1 MKEKT
6 AMWNRLRTLLWSLVL
21 AGLLAPA
28 ASAQVTVPNT
38 FVPGTPINAA
48 QMNAN
53 FQALAGAINA
63 LGPTDRFVAC
73 GDGLRVWDT
82 TTGLTWEKK
91 TNPSGAG
98 GGTEINFGDGRT
110 CAVST
115 GIPHPTC
122 TDPHDVLNRYQWSGT
137 GTAPDGAAFNDFL
150 SRLNG
155 ERAALACFA
164 GHCDWRLPEISEL
177 QTILVGS
184 GGSTATG
191 QATTCDTSGPCIDPA
206 FAVLGGRTASS
217 FYWSASNAPGVP
229 SRAWGGEFCGQ
240 GACGYLNPL
249 KTTDFFVRAVRAGSC
264 D

>member
-98 GGTEINFGDGRT
+98 GGAEINFADGRI
-110 CAVST
+110 CAAST
-115 GIPHPTC
+115 ASPHPTC
-122 TDPHDVLNRYQWSGT
+122 DDPHDVLNRYQWSST
-137 GTAPDGAAFNDFL
+137 GTAADGAAFTDFL
-150 SRLNG
+150 ARLNG
-155 ERAALACFA
+155 TLPAGSACFA
-164 GHCDWRLPEISEL
+164 GHCDWRLPEISEF
-177 QTILVGS
+177 QTIMVGS

-191 QATTCDTSGPCIDPA
+191 QAQTCDTSGPCIDPA

-217 FYWSASNAPGVP
+217 VYWSASSLATNPSLAWNAGFSNGNVLGT
-229 SRAWGGEFCGQ
+229 S
-240 GACGYLNPL
+240 L
-249 KTTDFFVRAVRAGSC
+249 KSSDGFVRAVRAGSC

>member
-1 MKEKT
+1 MTKRT
-6 AMWNRLRTLLWSLVL
+6 RTLLCAAAL
-21 AGLLAPA
+21 AGLLAPT

-53 FQALAGAINA
+53 FQALAGAITA
-63 LGPTDRFVAC
+63 LGPTNRFVAC

-82 TTGLTWEKK
+82 ATGLTWEKK
-91 TNPSGAG
+91 TNPSAAG
-98 GGTEINFGDGRT
+98 GGTEIDFGDGRT
-110 CAVST
+110 CAAST
-115 GIPHPTC
+115 SSPNPTC
-122 TDPHDVLNRYQWSGT
+122 SDPHDVLNRYQWSST
-137 GTAPDGAAFNDFL
+137 LPVADGAAFTDFL
-150 SRLNG
+150 PRLNG
-155 ERAALACFA
+155 TLPAGSACFA

-191 QATTCDTSGPCIDPA
+191 QAQTCDTSGPCIDPA

-217 FYWSASNAPGVP
+217 FYWSASTNATIPG
-229 SRAWGGEFCGQ
+229 SAWLALFVNGSVNDSFAKPG
-240 GACGYLNPL
+240 
-249 KTTDFFVRAVRAGSC
+249 DFFVRAVRAGSC

>member
-1 MKEKT
+1 MTKRT
-6 AMWNRLRTLLWSLVL
+6 RTLLCSLAL

-48 QMNAN
+48 AVNAN

-63 LGPTDRFVAC
+63 QGPQSRFVAC

-82 TTGLTWEKK
+82 ATGLTWEKK

-110 CAVST
+110 CAALASN
-115 GIPHPTC
+115 PHPTC
-122 TDPHDVLNRYQWSGT
+122 ADPHDVLNRYQWSST
-137 GTAPDGAAFNDFL
+137 GTSPDGAAFTDFL
-150 SRLNG
+150 PRLNG
-155 ERAALACFA
+155 TLPAGSACFA

-177 QTILVGS
+177 QTIMVGAS
-184 GGSTATG
+184 GSTATG
-191 QATTCDTSGPCIDPA
+191 QVTTCDTTQPCIDPA

-217 FYWSASNAPGVP
+217 VYWSASTFVTFPSFAWNALFSIGSVNG
-229 SRAWGGEFCGQ
+229 SVV
-240 GACGYLNPL
+240 N
-249 KTTDFFVRAVRAGSC
+249 KTNDFFVRAVRAGSC
-264 D
+264 GS

>member
-1 MKEKT
+1 MR
-6 AMWNRLRTLLWSLVL
+6 NRLRTLLWSLVL

-48 QMNAN
+48 AVNAN

-82 TTGLTWEKK
+82 ATGLTWEKK

-98 GGTEINFGDGRT
+98 GGTEIDFSDGRN
-110 CAVST
+110 CAAST
-115 GIPHPTC
+115 SSPHPTC
-122 TDPHDVLNRYQWSGT
+122 TDPHDVLNRYQWSST
-137 GTAPDGAAFNDFL
+137 TTAADGAAFTDFL
-150 SRLNG
+150 ARLNG
-155 ERAALACFA
+155 TLPAGSACFA

-206 FAVLGGRTASS
+206 FAVLGGRTASAY
-217 FYWSASNAPGVP
+217 YWSASGNA
-229 SRAWGGEFCGQ
+229 SNLSLAWAGNFINGNGIIFGDK
-240 GACGYLNPL
+240 LNALP
-249 KTTDFFVRAVRAGSC
+249 VRAVRAGSC

>member
-1 MKEKT
+1 MTKRT
-6 AMWNRLRTLLWSLVL
+6 RTLLCAAAL
-21 AGLLAPA
+21 AGLLAPI

-48 QMNAN
+48 AVNAN

-63 LGPTDRFVAC
+63 QGPLSRFVAC

-82 TTGLTWEKK
+82 ATGPTWEKK

-110 CAVST
+110 CAALASN
-115 GIPHPTC
+115 PHPTC
-122 TDPHDVLNRYQWSGT
+122 ADPHDVLNRYQWSST
-137 GTAPDGAAFNDFL
+137 GTSPDGAAFTDFL
-150 SRLNG
+150 ARLNG
-155 ERAALACFA
+155 TLPEGSACFA

-191 QATTCDTSGPCIDPA
+191 QATTCDSAEPCIDPA
-206 FAVLGGRTASS
+206 FAVKGGRTMS
-217 FYWSASNAPGVP
+217 FNYWSASPDPSSSTRVCSARFQNGSAQCVEGV
-229 SRAWGGEFCGQ
+229 AGGLKGQ
-240 GACGYLNPL
+240 ISP
-249 KTTDFFVRAVRAGSC
+249 VRAVRACSC